1 MAKKTQGTA
10 LDTHN
15 KVTAA
20 ELENILRLQVTSLL
34 NDPSIASTLP
44 PLLIHGSPGCGKST
58 IVREICEEFGI
69 GFKDV
74 RLAQMEPCDIRGLP
88 VPNKEK
94 QTMEWYVNGSWPT
107 KEDNPKGGIL
117 FLDEITSADKSVAV
131 ASYELVLDRRL
142 GTLYKVPDNWYIV
155 AAGNLVTDSAVATTM
170 SSALANRFL
179 HVELKEDQESW
190 LTWARQHDIHPSV
203 IGFIQYKPQM
213 LFDMDDQNLERGWP
227 SPRSWQRVS
236 QMCQICK
243 DENVLRK
250 LIYGLVGNRAG
261 VEFMSFHKLNRKFDD
276 ILQTMLDPNSV
287 IKIPEAADERYAMC
301 AAMVYLLWR
310 GKDEEDEKKRMTGF
324 YRICIEMTSDFACM
338 ALMAAFEG
346 NDKTKK
352 GIFCDKLTNHPL
364 FVKWRAKHK
373 AAMTAHMKK
382 PKIGLDED

>member
-15 KVTAA
+15 KVSAE
-20 ELENILRLQVTSLL
+20 ELESILKMQVTALL
-34 NDPSIASTLP
+34 ANPDSATILP
-44 PLLIHGSPGCGKST
+44 PLMIWGPPGCGKSS
-58 IVREICEEFGI
+58 IVKTVADELQIEFI
-69 GFKDV
+69 DV

-88 VPNKEK
+88 VPDKE
-94 QTMEWYVNGSWPT
+94 TLSMDWYVNGSWPR
-107 KEDNPKGGIL
+107 NPNGKGII
-117 FLDEITSADKSVAV
+117 FLDELTAADRSIQVA
-131 ASYELVLDRRL
+131 AYELILDRRL
-142 GTLYKVPDNWYIV
+142 GKLYNVPPGYLIV
-155 AAGNLVTDSAVATTM
+155 AAGNRTTDSAVATTM

-287 IKIPEAADERYAMC
+287 IKIPETADEKYAMC

-382 PKIGLDED
+382 PKIGLDDD